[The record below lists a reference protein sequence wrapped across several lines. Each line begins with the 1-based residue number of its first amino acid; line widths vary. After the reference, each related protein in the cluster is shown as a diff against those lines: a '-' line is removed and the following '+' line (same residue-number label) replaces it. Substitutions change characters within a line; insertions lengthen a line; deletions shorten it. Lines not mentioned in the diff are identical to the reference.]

1 MDNIK
6 KKIGKN
12 VALAVLSQIP
22 IASAF
27 GKFFE
32 DFVQECWQERIDL
45 WKEEIIK
52 RLSQLDAEIENKIK
66 ETSNF
71 ASILASAQRGAL
83 EDIEDDKVAL
93 YANVVINA
101 INNENIDNAKK
112 HIFLNML
119 RDFASLHIKV
129 LRDISKSK
137 GPQVTL
143 RADGFH
149 AKNPLF
155 HELYTK
161 YKDKELL
168 EAIIKS
174 LAENHLTYIVAD
186 KIGRAEPTIITDLGK
201 EFLRFISEQEISDAC
216 K

>member
-1 MDNIK
+1 MQLTM
-6 KKIGKN
+6 KI
-12 VALAVLSQIP
+12 LIMQ
-22 IASAF
+22 
-27 GKFFE
+27 
-32 DFVQECWQERIDL
+32 
-45 WKEEIIK
+45 
-52 RLSQLDAEIENKIK
+52 
-66 ETSNF
+66 
-71 ASILASAQRGAL
+71 
-83 EDIEDDKVAL
+83 
-93 YANVVINA
+93 
-101 INNENIDNAKK
+101 KK

-119 RDFASLHIKV
+119 RDFTSLHIKV